1 MRRTVVSARFVLRGY
16 LCLRRTDNRFEMP
29 HVFQRQ
35 NVDAQFGRATCLQG
49 FFRKL
54 SGKQFRGFGKRKER
68 SKAPS
73 LSGGAGE
80 KACFR
85 YGASNRLAWK
95 LAGFR
100 DKVKRRQTS
109 GEFLGVPI
117 SR

>member
-1 MRRTVVSARFVLRGY
+1 MLLIRVSIKLKVKCFLIRYFSY
-16 LCLRRTDNRFEMP
+16 T
-29 HVFQRQ
+29 Q

-85 YGASNRLAWK
+85 DGASNRLAWK
-95 LAGFR
+95 LAEFR

-117 SR
+117 SK